1 MSLYRGYRLGD
12 LLPGGDGFIVP
23 TMLTYAR
30 VDVLPKT
37 SSGKVQK
44 RLQREDLRELAGKNP
59 DKK

>member
-1 MSLYRGYRLGD
+1 
-12 LLPGGDGFIVP
+12 
-23 TMLTYAR
+23 MLTYAR
-30 VDVLPKT
+30 VDALPKT